1 MLVELYAGNYNIEE
15 ILVYGADGAFKSYSK
30 DKKQVDVVWVEFVD
44 PIVGKLQ
51 REKFREFY
59 DEKISPIF
67 HVVKPLSWPKG
78 RKQTIV
84 RKKFPIQLA
93 CARAIH

>member
-1 MLVELYAGNYNIEE
+1 MLVELYARNYNIADG
-15 ILVYGADGAFKSYSK
+15 LVNGADVAFKNYSK

-51 REKFREFY
+51 REKFHEFY
-59 DEKISPIF
+59 EEKISPTWTPIF
-67 HVVKPLSWPKG
+67 HVVKPLSWSKG

-84 RKKFPIQLA
+84 
-93 CARAIH
+93 